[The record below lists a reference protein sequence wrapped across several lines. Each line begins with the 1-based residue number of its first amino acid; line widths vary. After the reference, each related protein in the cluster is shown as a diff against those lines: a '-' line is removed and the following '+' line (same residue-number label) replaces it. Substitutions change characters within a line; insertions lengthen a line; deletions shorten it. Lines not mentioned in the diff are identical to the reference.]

1 MRTSF
6 LNIIGAGAGIILA
19 SATLVCG
26 QPVLY
31 QSTTVDTGTNLNFAN
46 NQEIGQ
52 EIWLGTGVTPVWL
65 TNLSF
70 EYYSPVQAFNGNVK
84 MDVIIYANSGPKFN
98 GYKSPGIV
106 LYNSGL
112 IPLLTPYF
120 VDGTSVA
127 TFNIT
132 RSDLLN
138 GIGTGSQTML
148 PTQILPQYLTISV
161 TFSGFGT
168 GDSAGLENFG
178 SPTVGGNYGDYWFN
192 TGSGWEILTN
202 GTPTSFG
209 MQLMGAT
216 PEPTV
221 LAMSALGTVMIA
233 GFIRRRRK

>member
-120 VDGTSVA
+120 VDGTERCNVQYYPVGFAERHRNWLPDDA
-127 TFNIT
+127 THT
-132 RSDLLN
+132 DSAA
-138 GIGTGSQTML
+138 
-148 PTQILPQYLTISV
+148 ISHDQRHI
-161 TFSGFGT
+161 FRIWNRRLGGFGEFRFS
-168 GDSAGLENFG
+168 D
-178 SPTVGGNYGDYWFN
+178 
-192 TGSGWEILTN
+192 GW
-202 GTPTSFG
+202 
-209 MQLMGAT
+209 
-216 PEPTV
+216 
-221 LAMSALGTVMIA
+221 
-233 GFIRRRRK
+233 RKLWRLLV